1 MSAPAT
7 PTQPSPLVAAA
18 LLPATSP
25 EPSPSSQLLQTLL
38 RTDPTTWCKICTREH
53 STERHQQQHRWC
65 PFCALK
71 ALAANPR
78 ATLRHATQRVYS
90 SSDSLVAHLSACTP
104 DSAACG
110 PELYDIFDHWGVS
123 WTGGGWSQ
131 RGVPPP
137 PPPPPTTPALPPPPT
152 TTPAPAAAAAGPR
165 RRAGSCSATNQ
176 WGRPPCPATTE
187 RAPQTHRRRG
197 MAQWR

>member
-1 MSAPAT
+1 MLAPAT

-137 PPPPPTTPALPPPPT
+137 RPRCC
-152 TTPAPAAAAAGPR
+152 R
-165 RRAGSCSATNQ
+165 RRPSQTCRLVLSHQPVGQASLPSHHRA
-176 WGRPPCPATTE
+176 RPPD
-187 RAPQTHRRRG
+187 APTPRYG
-197 MAQWR
+197 SVALGG